1 MEISLKKSLPLLHL
15 KHMRTHFGSLVAF
28 NIRSI
33 KRVLWGCACAF
44 KRNSFIIRISAYRQ
58 KLPPEPGLFLGKT
71 TESNQVSCY
80 NVKWKYK
87 DAWLFCVRTNRFIL
101 SSVFFYHLQCDILEW
116 GSWHI
121 IESFRGNINMFLSSS
136 SPCYHRGK
144 WKVSRPFHLL
154 LRQHALR
161 EKIFASC
168 FSFKLQCHDWFH
180 F

>member
-1 MEISLKKSLPLLHL
+1 MRWY
-15 KHMRTHFGSLVAF
+15 MRTRFWSLFDF
-28 NIRSI
+28 NTRSI
-33 KRVLWGCACAF
+33 MCILWRSACAF
-44 KRNSFIIRISAYRQ
+44 KRNSFIIRITAYRKK
-58 KLPPEPGLFLGKT
+58 KLPPGPGLFLDKT

-136 SPCYHRGK
+136 SPCYHRSK
-144 WKVSRPFHLL
+144 WKVSQPFHLRL
-154 LRQHALR
+154 WQHALR
-161 EKIFASC
+161 GKIPASC
-168 FSFKLQCHDWFH
+168 FSFKLSAMNGFISGSPIATITC
-180 F
+180 